1 MMGTQKKKST
11 LKSLKTGA
19 KVAKTVA
26 TSRHIQNATKILF
39 AATAAVYLR
48 RRTMKEEGI
57 L

>member
-1 MMGTQKKKST
+1 MMEKEKKRTT
-11 LKSLKTGA
+11 LKSLKTGV